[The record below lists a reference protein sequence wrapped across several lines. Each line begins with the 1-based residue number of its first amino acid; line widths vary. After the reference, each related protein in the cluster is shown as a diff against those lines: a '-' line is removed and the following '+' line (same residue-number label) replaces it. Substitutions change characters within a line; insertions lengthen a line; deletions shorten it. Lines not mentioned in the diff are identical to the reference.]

1 MHLHSD
7 ALRTLAAVLDE
18 GSFDGAARALNLT
31 PSAVSQRIKA
41 VEQQLGR
48 VLLVR
53 SKPIRATESGSLVM
67 RLARQFEQ
75 LEHETLGA
83 LGVQS
88 DGQSPVT
95 VPLAVNADSL
105 GTWILPALAEL
116 AGTENV
122 RFDLYREDQAH
133 TIALL
138 EAGTVMAAVTS
149 AAEPVPGCIVR
160 PLGSMQYRPMA
171 APGFA
176 VRWFPHG
183 VTREALAAAPVVNFD
198 RRDDLQHDYLA
209 GRFRLDGHEHG
220 HGRAQDAG
228 AGAAPRP
235 PSHFVPS
242 SADFATAVELGLG
255 WGMLPPLQVA
265 GRVAAGALVD
275 LDPAGGVGIPLY
287 WQQWRLA
294 SGLLTRVGDALE
306 SAARAALQSG

>member
-1 MHLHSD
+1 MQLHSD
-7 ALRTLAAVLDE
+7 HLRTLAAVLDE

-53 SKPIRATESGSLVM
+53 SKPIRATESGELVM
-67 RLARQFEQ
+67 RLARQFDQ
-75 LEHETLGA
+75 LEHETLST
-83 LGVQS
+83 LGVES
-88 DGQSPVT
+88 GGQGPVT

-116 AGTENV
+116 SGSENV

-133 TIALL
+133 TVALL
-138 EAGTVMAAVTS
+138 VAGTVMAAVTS

-160 PLGSMQYRPMA
+160 PLGAMQYRPMA
-171 APGFA
+171 APAFA
-176 VRWFPHG
+176 ARWFPHG
-183 VTREALAAAPVVNFD
+183 VTLEALAAAPVVNFD
-198 RRDDLQHDYLA
+198 RRDDLQHDYVA
-209 GRFRLDGHEHG
+209 MRFRRHAGSAG
-220 HGRAQDAG
+220 QGPDA
-228 AGAAPRP
+228 AAVPRP

-242 SADFATAVELGLG
+242 SADFAAAVALGLG

-265 GRVAAGALVD
+265 ERVESGALVD
-275 LDPAGGVGIPLY
+275 LDPGGGVGIPLY

-294 SGLLTRVGDALE
+294 SGLLSRIGDAVE
-306 SAARAALQSG
+306 AAARAALQQV